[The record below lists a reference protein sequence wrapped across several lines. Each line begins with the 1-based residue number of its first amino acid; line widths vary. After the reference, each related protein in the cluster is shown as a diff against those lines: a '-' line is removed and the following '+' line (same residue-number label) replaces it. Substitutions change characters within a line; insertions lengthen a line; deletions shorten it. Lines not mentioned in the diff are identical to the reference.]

1 MIAFSIHP
9 TAAAVFPVLI
19 SLLEFSRTL
28 RNLVRVVRWDRDAAS
43 VNDGTWLQHGV
54 APTYCAKRNEDVLIL
69 RRHARASAHTRQV
82 HTTGRCSHGTAACI
96 PHEPMT
102 ARAHAAKVAATRVAE
117 RSTAPGATAGVVV
130 RVADR
135 AHGAVT
141 RSQPPVTH

>member
-69 RRHARASAHTRQV
+69 PQARTGKRTHPSGAHYRQV
-82 HTTGRCSHGTAACI
+82 LTRHSSVHTS
-96 PHEPMT
+96 
-102 ARAHAAKVAATRVAE
+102 
-117 RSTAPGATAGVVV
+117 
-130 RVADR
+130 
-135 AHGAVT
+135 
-141 RSQPPVTH
+141 